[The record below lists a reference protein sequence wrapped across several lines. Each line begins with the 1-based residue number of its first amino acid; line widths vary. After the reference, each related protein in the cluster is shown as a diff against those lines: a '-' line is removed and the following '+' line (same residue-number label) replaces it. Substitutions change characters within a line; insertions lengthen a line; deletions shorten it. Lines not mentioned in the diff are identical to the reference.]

1 VDGFEFAALDLMQ
14 HGLAGHPEGGGGLVE
29 PDPSFGDG
37 GDNVVA
43 DGLVDP
49 DSPRGTRGELFT
61 GDEPI
66 AEPSIDGDLADA
78 EEAFSFCN
86 GDHDSIIT
94 VIIAVGGDSIWR
106 PVAGDAA
113 GNPQRLDAAL
123 VNVSP
128 VPVRRCCL
136 DKINAIVVSS

>member
-1 VDGFEFAALDLMQ
+1 MQ

-29 PDPSFGDG
+29 PDPSLGDG
-37 GDNVVA
+37 GDDVVA
-43 DGLVDP
+43 ESLVEPDPSLGDGGDDLVAEGLVEPDPSLGDGGDDVAAEGLVDP
-49 DSPRGTRGELFT
+49 DSPRGASGGLFT

-78 EEAFSFCN
+78 EEAFSFGN

-106 PVAGDAA
+106 PVAGDA
-113 GNPQRLDAAL
+113 
-123 VNVSP
+123 
-128 VPVRRCCL
+128 
-136 DKINAIVVSS
+136 